1 MTIHQS
7 FSTHIIAYI
16 AISVIL
22 ILTVETRISVG
33 NRQQE
38 FEVDGHGL
46 PDEHQSTNEEDY
58 DNLVR
63 LVRSAPSDEVYK
75 DGILRSV
82 RSMQDSYPQLQAYGR
97 SRMFDTRDKEMSMPL
112 RSVPANGGEM
122 IRTMRSGKSPDIRTD
137 GILRSVRSG
146 APYDLFEKGILRS
159 V

>member
-1 MTIHQS
+1 MGIPSTSFTKRGEKMTIHQS
-7 FSTHIIAYI
+7 FSTHIIVYI

-46 PDEHQSTNEEDY
+46 PDEHQPTNEEDY

-63 LVRSAPSDEVYK
+63 LV
-75 DGILRSV
+75 RSV

-97 SRMFDTRDKEMSMPL
+97 SRMFDTLDKEMSMPL
-112 RSVPANGGEM
+112 RSVPANGGET
-122 IRTMRSGKSPDIRTD
+122 IRTMRSGKS
-137 GILRSVRSG
+137 
-146 APYDLFEKGILRS
+146 
-159 V
+159 